1 MYRDN
6 MYYEKRGSL
15 RDFVESFLE
24 REIAVDKAI
33 FGNSNMASIISNYSL
48 LDMAFH
54 LINPA
59 LLELGE
65 ALGEVLVWDWCGVG
79 VFPGTSRKLVYSLTS
94 FSALP

>member
-1 MYRDN
+1 MYNDVV
-6 MYYEKRGSL
+6 YYEKRGSL

-24 REIAVDKAI
+24 RQNAVNKTI
-33 FGNSNMASIISNYSL
+33 FGNSNKASIISNYSL

-65 ALGEVLVWDWCGVG
+65 ALGEVLVWDHCGIGVG
-79 VFPGTSRKLVYSLTS
+79 LVCPQASLGI
-94 FSALP
+94 